1 MYIPLVTLEELDL
14 HKTGMSEVSRNVR
27 QTTREIDSLIK
38 TIAKTDPPKLHEGIP
53 LNLNGH
59 TDATG
64 SLYFQTSPFDINENF
79 GFGDDKPDNQILSVV
94 QHLKNKFKTQEVI
107 LVSKDINIRIKATA
121 LMLLAEDYFNDSVI
135 DDSDIL
141 YTGAIMLE
149 KQFWEQIGDTLES
162 WQQGGNVFYR
172 FSKLPFVKM
181 HLNQF
186 IHCPDENL
194 SAIVEEVT
202 SELVLLENLKRFRT

>member
-1 MYIPLVTLEELDL
+1 MRIL
-14 HKTGMSEVSRNVR
+14 
-27 QTTREIDSLIK
+27 
-38 TIAKTDPPKLHEGIP
+38 
-53 LNLNGH
+53 
-59 TDATG
+59 
-64 SLYFQTSPFDINENF
+64 

-94 QHLKNKFKTQEVI
+94 QQLKNKFKSREVV

-121 LMLLAEDYFNDSVI
+121 LMLLAEDYFNDSVMMI
-135 DDSDIL
+135 QTF
-141 YTGAIMLE
+141 YTLVVTLE

-172 FSKLPFVKM
+172 FSRLPFVKM

-186 IHCPDENL
+186 IYCPDENL

-202 SELVLLENLKRFRT
+202 SDLFY

>member
-1 MYIPLVTLEELDL
+1 
-14 HKTGMSEVSRNVR
+14 
-27 QTTREIDSLIK
+27 
-38 TIAKTDPPKLHEGIP
+38 
-53 LNLNGH
+53 
-59 TDATG
+59 
-64 SLYFQTSPFDINENF
+64 
-79 GFGDDKPDNQILSVV
+79 
-94 QHLKNKFKTQEVI
+94 
-107 LVSKDINIRIKATA
+107 
-121 LMLLAEDYFNDSVI
+121 MLLAEDYFNDSVI

-141 YTGAIMLE
+141 YTGSITLE

-186 IHCPDENL
+186 IYCPDENL

-202 SELVLLENLKRFRT
+202 SDLFY